1 MWPGWTPQIG
11 NIGRK
16 QIEELVNKFSNENP
30 KNSEAIN
37 ENQNKNQ
44 SFNDLKTIDIGF
56 HKELPK
62 SRGFFFSKPLIL
74 SKNKIC

>member
-16 QIEELVNKFSNENP
+16 QIDELVNKFSNENP
-30 KNSEAIN
+30 KNSEVIN
-37 ENQNKNQ
+37 ENKNQ
-44 SFNDLKTIDIGF
+44 SFNDLKTMDIGF

-62 SRGFFFSKPLIL
+62 SRGFIF
-74 SKNKIC
+74 